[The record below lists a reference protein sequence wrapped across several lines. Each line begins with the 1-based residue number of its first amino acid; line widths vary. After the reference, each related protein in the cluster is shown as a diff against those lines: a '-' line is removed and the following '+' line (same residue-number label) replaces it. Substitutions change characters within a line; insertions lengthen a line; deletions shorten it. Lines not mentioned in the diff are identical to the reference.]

1 MIYLWIVLALLLAA
15 LAALLFM
22 KAKVVLE
29 YNNGYFRI
37 IFRSG
42 LIRVS
47 VDSKTVERLSAKR
60 KAAGTKKKTE
70 KEEKD
75 PHEKFFD
82 KVDRIKEKY
91 LALRTV
97 ADIFLRCVRYKIS
110 FSGIY
115 IRVKYG
121 TGEAASTGMLYGAVW
136 ALIGSVYSF
145 ICRYFY
151 ISFPEVDMEPD
162 FNRKIFEPELKGII
176 TARPVHII
184 IAVIRSLRAYRNH
197 KNSKNEN

>member
-75 PHEKFFD
+75 PHKKFFD
-82 KVDRIKEKY
+82 KEDRIKE
-91 LALRTV
+91 
-97 ADIFLRCVRYKIS
+97 
-110 FSGIY
+110 
-115 IRVKYG
+115 
-121 TGEAASTGMLYGAVW
+121 
-136 ALIGSVYSF
+136 
-145 ICRYFY
+145 
-151 ISFPEVDMEPD
+151 
-162 FNRKIFEPELKGII
+162 
-176 TARPVHII
+176 
-184 IAVIRSLRAYRNH
+184 
-197 KNSKNEN
+197 